1 MTIHQ
6 LITTRHGGVSP
17 APFESLN
24 LGVHVGDAPEL
35 VTENR
40 RRLSLLMGMEASR
53 IVWMDQVH
61 GTRVAVVRE
70 PVDGPLPSTDAV
82 VTDVPGLALA
92 VLTADCIPILLAD
105 HSAGIIGA
113 AHAGRKGA
121 EDGIARETVTA
132 MIGLGATAGAIEA
145 YLGPG
150 ACGQCYEVPASMR
163 DEVSARLPGSAAET
177 SWGTPAL
184 DLPNGLHEQLEALGV
199 ARIRR
204 DPRCTIECADL
215 FSHRREA
222 PTGRL
227 ASVIWQ
233 DAAS

>member
-6 LITTRHGGVSP
+6 LVTTRHGGVSP

-35 VTENR
+35 VIENR
-40 RRLSLLMGMEASR
+40 RRLSLLLGVEPSR

-61 GTRVAVVRE
+61 GTHVEVVRE
-70 PVDGPLPSTDAV
+70 PVNGALPGTDAV

-92 VLTADCIPILLAD
+92 VLTADCVPILLAD
-105 HSAGIIGA
+105 HAAGIIAA

-121 EDGIARETVTA
+121 EDGIARETVAA
-132 MIGLGATAGAIEA
+132 MVELGATAGAIEA

-150 ACGQCYEVPASMR
+150 ACGRCYEVPGAMR
-163 DEVSARLPGSAAET
+163 AEVSARLPGSASET
-177 SWGTPAL
+177 RWGTPSL
-184 DLPNGLHEQLEALGV
+184 DLPNGLHQQLAALGIG
-199 ARIRR
+199 RIRR
-204 DPRCTIECADL
+204 DPRCTIECEDL
-215 FSHRREA
+215 FSHRRGA
-222 PTGRL
+222 PAGRL

>member
-6 LITTRHGGVSP
+6 FVTTRHGGVSP
-17 APFESLN
+17 APYESLN
-24 LGVHVGDAPEL
+24 LGVHVGDAPDL

-40 RRLSLLMGMEASR
+40 RRLSLLIRVEPSR

-61 GTRVAVVRE
+61 GTHVEVVRG
-70 PVDGPLPSTDAV
+70 PVGNALPGTDAV

-92 VLTADCIPILLAD
+92 VLTADCVPILLAD
-105 HSAGIIGA
+105 HAAGIIAA

-121 EDGIARETVTA
+121 EEGIARETVAA
-132 MIGLGATAGAIEA
+132 MEALGATASAIEA
-145 YLGPG
+145 FLGPG
-150 ACGQCYEVPASMR
+150 ACGQCYEVPGTMR
-163 DEVSARLPGSAAET
+163 AEVSARLPGSASET
-177 SWGTPAL
+177 RWGTPAL
-184 DLPNGLHEQLEALGV
+184 DLRNGLEEQLVALGV
-199 ARIRR
+199 ARVRR

-215 FSHRREA
+215 FSHRRGA
-222 PTGRL
+222 PAGRL